1 MWHFKHGNSDNI
13 KRAIEIFYWESTQN
27 YIDANDQVS
36 VFNLTILNI
45 VTNFIPNVTI
55 TCDER
60 DPL

>member
-1 MWHFKHGNSDNI
+1 MWHFKHGNSNNI
-13 KRAIEIFYWESTQN
+13 KKAIEIFYWESTH
-27 YIDANDQVS
+27 YIGANDQVS